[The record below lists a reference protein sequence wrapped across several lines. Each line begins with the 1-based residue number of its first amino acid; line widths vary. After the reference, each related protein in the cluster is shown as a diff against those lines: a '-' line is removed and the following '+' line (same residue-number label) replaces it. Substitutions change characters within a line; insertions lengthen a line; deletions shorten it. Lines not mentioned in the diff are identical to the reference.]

1 MVFKAM
7 GLNEMISGVNVARE
21 KESFKLLQHVQARK
35 TRKTLKISSWL
46 GWEDNQKRGESQS
59 K

>member
-1 MVFKAM
+1 M